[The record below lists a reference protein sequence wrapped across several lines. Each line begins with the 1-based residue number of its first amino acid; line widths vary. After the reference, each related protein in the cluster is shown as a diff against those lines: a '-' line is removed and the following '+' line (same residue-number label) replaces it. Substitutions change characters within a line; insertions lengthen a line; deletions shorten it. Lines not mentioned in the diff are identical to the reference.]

1 MKNLI
6 AFTALSTTILVAGC
20 QTTDPYSRET
30 KTSNT
35 TKGAIIGA
43 LGGAVVGALT
53 NTSDGEQAAKNA
65 MIGAG
70 IGAVAGG
77 ATGRYMDQ
85 QEKKLRERLDET
97 GVGIQRVGDTI
108 QLVMPG
114 DITFATGRAEVT
126 TDFDYVLQDVG
137 LVLQEFNKTIV
148 YVDGHTDTVGSYQ
161 KNAELSQARA
171 NNVAARLMQ
180 EGVLGGRLVVTGYGE
195 SRLKVPTGDGVN
207 EPRNRRVEIRLEP
220 YTG

>member
-1 MKNLI
+1 MKNII
-6 AFTALSTTILVAGC
+6 ALAALSTTILVAGC

-35 TKGAIIGA
+35 AKGAAIGA
-43 LGGAVVGALT
+43 LGGAVLGALT
-53 NTSDGEQAAKNA
+53 NTSSGEQAAKNA

-70 IGAVAGG
+70 IGAIAGG
-77 ATGRYMDQ
+77 ASGRYMDQ

-97 GVGIQRVGDTI
+97 GVGVTRVGDTI

-114 DITFATGRAEVT
+114 DITFATGRAEINNQ
-126 TDFDYVLQDVG
+126 FDYVLQDVG
-137 LVLQEFNKTIV
+137 LVLQEFDKTVVFI
-148 YVDGHTDTVGSYQ
+148 DGHTDTVGSYQ
-161 KNAELSQARA
+161 KNDELSQARA

-180 EGVLGGRLVVTGYGE
+180 EGILGGRLVVTGYGE

-207 EPRNRRVEIRLEP
+207 EPLNRRVEIRLEP
-220 YTG
+220 YTN